1 MDFCAS
7 ATEMGNEI
15 WSFAPLRQNRM
26 RKILHVMQHKGIMRY
41 PQHSSLPEMVLYS
54 TLLCCSLTDADK
66 DWRKFA
72 QGVKGNAEWR
82 PLWRRHGMKQPE
94 NMEYGFFSVC
104 DKNQKKWNMDF

>member
-26 RKILHVMQHKGIMRY
+26 RKILHVMQHKGIPRY
-41 PQHSSLPEMVLYS
+41 PQHFSLPERVLYS

-72 QGVKGNAEWR
+72 QGVKGKGKAVAVEKTWHEAAR
-82 PLWRRHGMKQPE
+82 KHGIWIFE
-94 NMEYGFFSVC
+94 CVR
-104 DKNQKKWNMDF
+104 